1 MQNDSLDHCS
11 DADLEQEIKDRGLE
25 KQLED
30 FSDADI
36 AEEYESRD
44 LGETVISLWEADDW
58 DLLNEI
64 RDRGLEDEIL
74 DYDIKE
80 SCESILSKLNT
91 GQDVRSLIVELVQ
104 NVTGKI
110 VCK

>member
-11 DADLEQEIKDRGLE
+11 DAELKQEIIARGID

-36 AEEYESRD
+36 EEEFDARYLTRASSIED
-44 LGETVISLWEADDW
+44 VDDCELV
-58 DLLNEI
+58 DEI
-64 RDRGLEDEIL
+64 TRRGLEDDIL
-74 DYDIKE
+74 DYNRKE
-80 SCESILSKLNT
+80 LCENILFALNT
-91 GQDVRSLIVELVQ
+91 NKDTRQMIVELVQ